1 MSMKN
6 FEREVAKLACDS
18 ILDDIPK
25 NKNGYN
31 NQAVG
36 IDLNQ
41 IAILRGLSI
50 IRSNDT
56 GYKVTISALV
66 REAIRDL
73 FIKYNIS

>member
-1 MSMKN
+1 MKN

-18 ILDDIPK
+18 ILDDTPK
-25 NKNGYN
+25 NSTGGYN
-31 NQAVG
+31 NQPVG
-36 IDLNQ
+36 VSLDQ
-41 IAILRGLSI
+41 IVILRGLSI

-73 FIKYNIS
+73 FIKYNIN

>member
-1 MSMKN
+1 MKN

-41 IAILRGLSI
+41 IVILRGLSI

-73 FIKYNIS
+73 FIKYNIN

>member
-1 MSMKN
+1 MKN
-6 FEREVAKLACDS
+6 FEREVAKLASDS

-36 IDLNQ
+36 VDLNQ

-56 GYKVTISALV
+56 GYKITISALV

-73 FIKYNIS
+73 FIKYNIN

>member
-1 MSMKN
+1 MKN

-18 ILDDIPK
+18 ILDDTPK
-25 NKNGYN
+25 NSAGGYN
-31 NQAVG
+31 NQPVG
-36 IDLNQ
+36 VSLDQ
-41 IAILRGLSI
+41 IVILRGLSI

-73 FIKYNIS
+73 FIKYNIN

>member
-1 MSMKN
+1 MKN
-6 FEREVAKLACDS
+6 FEREVAKLARDS

-25 NKNGYN
+25 KSTGGYN

-36 IDLNQ
+36 VSLDQ
-41 IAILRGLSI
+41 IVILRGLSI

>member
-1 MSMKN
+1 MRN
-6 FEREVAKLACDS
+6 FEREVAKLTSDS
-18 ILDDIPK
+18 ILDDTPK
-25 NKNGYN
+25 NSTGGYN
-31 NQAVG
+31 NQPVG
-36 IDLNQ
+36 VSLDQ

-73 FIKYNIS
+73 FIKYNID

>member
-1 MSMKN
+1 MKK
-6 FEREVAKLACDS
+6 FEREVDKLACDS

-25 NKNGYN
+25 NSKGGYN
-31 NQAVG
+31 NQPVG
-36 IDLNQ
+36 VDLDQ

-73 FIKYNIS
+73 FIKYNIN

>member
-1 MSMKN
+1 MKN

-18 ILDDIPK
+18 ILDDTPK
-25 NKNGYN
+25 NSKGDYN
-31 NQAVG
+31 NQPVG
-36 IDLNQ
+36 VSLDQ
-41 IAILRGLSI
+41 IVILRGLSI

-73 FIKYNIS
+73 FIKYNIN

>member
-1 MSMKN
+1 MKK
-6 FEREVAKLACDS
+6 FEREVDKLACDS
-18 ILDDIPK
+18 ILDDTPK
-25 NKNGYN
+25 NSAGGYN
-31 NQAVG
+31 NQPVG
-36 IDLNQ
+36 VSLDQ

-73 FIKYNIS
+73 FIKYNIN

>member
-1 MSMKN
+1 MKN
-6 FEREVAKLACDS
+6 FEREVAKLASDS

-36 IDLNQ
+36 VDLNQ

>member
-1 MSMKN
+1 MKN

-36 IDLNQ
+36 VDLNQ
-41 IAILRGLSI
+41 ISILRGLSI

>member
-1 MSMKN
+1 MKE
-6 FEREVAKLACDS
+6 FKKEIDKLLCDS
-18 ILDDIPK
+18 ILDEQPK
-25 NKNGYN
+25 NSAGGYN
-31 NQAVG
+31 NQPVG
-36 IDLNQ
+36 VSLDQ

-73 FIKYNIS
+73 FIKYNIN